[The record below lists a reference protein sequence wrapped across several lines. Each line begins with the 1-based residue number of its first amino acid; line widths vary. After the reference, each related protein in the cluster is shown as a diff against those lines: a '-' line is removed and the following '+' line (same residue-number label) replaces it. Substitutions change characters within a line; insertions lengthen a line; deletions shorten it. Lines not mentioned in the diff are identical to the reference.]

1 MAGYFY
7 LIFISSFFTEYYN
20 FWKLIGVP
28 AQHLLF
34 GDLRIVLSGFECTK
48 LGYDVLLENPCN
60 PFEQPNHGAIFYP
73 RIWMAL
79 APLGLE
85 QSQTIFLG
93 LVFTLLFYIV
103 AIIMIGRL
111 NYYEATVYALIF
123 CSPPLMLLVERDNP
137 DIILFLLLAISL
149 TIVSKSSRLVYRVIA
164 YATIL
169 FTAILKLYPIF
180 GLIVVFREKRK
191 VCILLLASLITP
203 FLIYSFSHLEELKTI
218 AREAPNTAWYSY
230 GYKVIFDE
238 LINYFSSPYIVAS
251 KKAILNLV
259 FGVAVGLVSCILG
272 CKLAVK
278 VFQEFNAWLIHKFQ
292 LKNKLGQ
299 LDNERLNN
307 FRLGSS
313 LYVGTFLIG
322 SIYDYKLVFL
332 LFVIPQIL
340 ADINSK
346 NKLGLPSSI
355 ALIGIIATLYLS
367 PFSRFSLGE
376 IISWFLLGDFLYSLS
391 ITLPDWIKFRIYS
404 SSSKL
409 GAK

>member
-218 AREAPNTAWYSY
+218 AREAPNTAWYS
-230 GYKVIFDE
+230 
-238 LINYFSSPYIVAS
+238 
-251 KKAILNLV
+251 
-259 FGVAVGLVSCILG
+259 
-272 CKLAVK
+272 
-278 VFQEFNAWLIHKFQ
+278 
-292 LKNKLGQ
+292 
-299 LDNERLNN
+299 
-307 FRLGSS
+307 
-313 LYVGTFLIG
+313 
-322 SIYDYKLVFL
+322 
-332 LFVIPQIL
+332 
-340 ADINSK
+340 
-346 NKLGLPSSI
+346 
-355 ALIGIIATLYLS
+355 
-367 PFSRFSLGE
+367 
-376 IISWFLLGDFLYSLS
+376 
-391 ITLPDWIKFRIYS
+391 
-404 SSSKL
+404 
-409 GAK
+409 